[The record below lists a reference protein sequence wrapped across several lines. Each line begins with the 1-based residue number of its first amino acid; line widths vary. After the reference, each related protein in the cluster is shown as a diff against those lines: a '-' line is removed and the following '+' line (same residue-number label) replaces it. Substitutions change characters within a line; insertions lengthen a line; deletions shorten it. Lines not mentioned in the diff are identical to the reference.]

1 MISISVRFQILI
13 PLVLTIAGGL
23 GTAALVGSQ
32 ALDGQAGVEHVVHD
46 AIGAKTLAAKTAQQF
61 DDVSTVVEHVLAMNT
76 FVSAEEVKKRFDQTN
91 GALETTLGEFGQNSL
106 SPEVTGEV
114 KELQAL
120 HAGWRGDVRVV
131 LGLDPSNAI
140 PTMEELTRSRAAI
153 TAKIVDI
160 NSLVDKTASDSVT
173 SAGTALSD
181 GIRYELTLA
190 AAAGGIG
197 FVILLF
203 ITQRVVGPIL
213 RITAA
218 MKQLA
223 AGKTDTIVPKRRG
236 ASEIRA
242 MIDALA
248 VFQENARTRETLER
262 EARAQ
267 STDLA
272 NISAEAEHLQS
283 QVRNAVA
290 RASEGDFS
298 GRVNGQYERPEHYQL
313 AQSLNTLI
321 SSFEG
326 GINETSRVLSA
337 LANADLT
344 VTFEGNHKGA
354 FAELQ
359 DNANAVTSR
368 LSDVVSRLADAC
380 ASVSASSTQILRGTN
395 ELNARSERQSS
406 TLQNTTLTTNTVAET
421 VDHNAKRAG
430 EAMRVITDTSNMAES
445 GSQVMSGAESA
456 MAQIT
461 VSSNK
466 ISEIIGVIEGVAFQT
481 NLLALNAGVEAA
493 RAGESGKGFAVVATE
508 VRSLAQST
516 ANASNEVKVLIQRSQ
531 AEVRAGADLVRKA
544 TEQFAQI
551 VSSIG
556 SASSLSGEIA
566 SESANQS
573 SNLRQ
578 LSEAMKSLD
587 ELNVHSHRLVS
598 DLSVST
604 QKTSQE
610 MEVLAGIVDVF
621 RINRQTQARVR
632 SDRAA

>member
-1 MISISVRFQILI
+1 MMSISVRFQILI
-13 PLVLTIAGGL
+13 PLILTIVGGL

-32 ALDGQAGVEHVVHD
+32 ALDGQAGVEHVVHN
-46 AIGAKTLAAKTAQQF
+46 AIGAKTLAAKTGQEF
-61 DDVSTVVEHVLAMNT
+61 DAVSAVVEQVLAMNT
-76 FVSAEEVKKRFDQTN
+76 FISAAEVKKQFDQTN
-91 GALETTLGEFGQNSL
+91 GALETTLGEFGENAL
-106 SPEVTGEV
+106 SPDVTEEV
-114 KELQAL
+114 KKLRAL
-120 HAGWRGDVRVV
+120 HASWRSDVRVV
-131 LGLDPSNAI
+131 LGLDPSTAI
-140 PTMEELTRSRAAI
+140 PTTEELTRSRAAI

-160 NSLVDKTASDSVT
+160 NALVDKTASDSVA

-197 FVILLF
+197 FVILLLV
-203 ITQRVVGPIL
+203 TQTIVGPIV

-223 AGKTDTIVPKRRG
+223 AGKTDTTVPKRRG

-242 MIDALA
+242 MISALA
-248 VFQENARTRETLER
+248 VFQENARIRETLER

-272 NISAEAEHLQS
+272 NISAEAEQLQN
-283 QVRNAVA
+283 QVRSAVA

-298 GRVNGQYERPEHYQL
+298 GRVNGRFERQEHYQL

-326 GINETSRVLSA
+326 GINETSRVLGA

-359 DNANAVTSR
+359 ENANAVTSR

-406 TLQNTTLTTNTVAET
+406 TLQNTTLTTNTVVET

-430 EAMRVITDTSNMAES
+430 EAMRVITDTSRMAES

-573 SNLRQ
+573 TNLRQ
-578 LSEAMKSLD
+578 LSEAMRSLD

-610 MEVLAGIVDVF
+610 MEVLAGIVDLF
-621 RINRQTQARVR
+621 RIDRQAQTRAR

>member
-1 MISISVRFQILI
+1 MMSISVRFQILI
-13 PLVLTIAGGL
+13 PLILTIVGGL

-46 AIGAKTLAAKTAQQF
+46 AISAKTLAAKTAQQF
-61 DDVSTVVEHVLAMNT
+61 DDVSAVVEHVLAMNT

-91 GALETTLGEFGQNSL
+91 GALEATLSEFGQNSL
-106 SPEVTGEV
+106 SPDVTAEV

-131 LGLDPSNAI
+131 LGLDPATAI
-140 PTMEELTRSRAAI
+140 PTTEELTRSRAAI

-160 NSLVDKTASDSVT
+160 NGLVDKTASDSVT

-197 FVILLF
+197 FVILMF
-203 ITQRVVGPIL
+203 ITQRIVGPIL
-213 RITAA
+213 RITTA

-223 AGKTDTIVPKRRG
+223 AGKTNTIVPKRRG

-272 NISAEAEHLQS
+272 NISTEAEHLQS
-283 QVRNAVA
+283 QVRSAVA

-298 GRVNGQYERPEHYQL
+298 GRVNGHYERQEHYQL

-430 EAMRVITDTSNMAES
+430 EAMRVITNTSNMAES

-461 VSSNK
+461 VSSDK

-573 SNLRQ
+573 TNLRQ

-621 RINRQTQARVR
+621 RINRQTQMRAR